1 MESAR
6 FAQLVLPAFGVYQGR
21 CWRPSKRAP
30 GAARMGHVI
39 MNAAVA
45 NVQLW
50 GVPLFPGE
58 QLSHDP
64 APVHPGPLPPHRRT
78 PLCLLPPGARD
89 CRPRP

>member
-1 MESAR
+1 
-6 FAQLVLPAFGVYQGR
+6 
-21 CWRPSKRAP
+21 
-30 GAARMGHVI
+30 MGHVI

-64 APVHPGPLPPHRRT
+64 TPVKLPHPGPLPPHRRT

-89 CRPRP
+89 CGRPRP